1 MKTALYFSIVGI
13 AVMAA
18 ATTARAQTS
27 PACELKRHNIETQIS
42 HAKAA
47 GRSQQVAGLE
57 KALAANQAHCS
68 DASLEQERQETI
80 EKAQRKVAER
90 EQELAEAQAKDKP
103 QKIADKQ
110 AKLAQARQE
119 LAEAQQPVP
128 R

>member
-13 AVMAA
+13 AVLAA
-18 ATTARAQTS
+18 ATTAHAETS
-27 PACELKRHNIETQIS
+27 AACALKRQDIETQIG

-68 DASLEQERQETI
+68 DASLEQERQEAI

-90 EQELAEAQAKDKP
+90 EQELAEAQAKGEAR
-103 QKIADKQ
+103 KIADKQ
-110 AKLAQARQE
+110 AKLAQARQQ
-119 LAEAQQPVP
+119 LAQAQQPVP